1 MNELLLKGKNAVIT
15 GAGRGIGRAIAETFA
30 AQGCNI
36 AALARS
42 ADEIEETAAIV
53 RKYGV
58 AAVAIVC
65 DVTRAEAVDRAFAE
79 AEAALGP
86 IDILVNNAGMAR
98 FKPFAELS
106 LQDWNDTLA
115 ANLSSVF
122 LCTQRVLPGM
132 MARRAGR
139 IINVS
144 SVSGLKPIAEQSAY
158 CAAKHAVNGL
168 TKTLALELS
177 EFGIG
182 VHALCPGGVV
192 TRLSEEAMPDR
203 DKTGWMLPEDIAH
216 AALFLATQSARAAT
230 DIVHLR
236 RFDSAPL

>member
-1 MNELLLKGKNAVIT
+1 MKLLLEGKNAIIT
-15 GAGRGIGRAIAETFA
+15 GAGRGIGRAIAEAFA

-42 ADEIEETAAIV
+42 ENEIEETAALV
-53 RKYGV
+53 RALGV
-58 AAVAIVC
+58 RAVAVKC
-65 DVTRAEAVDRAFAE
+65 DVTQAGSVAAAFAA
-79 AEAALGP
+79 AESFLGP
-86 IDILVNNAGMAR
+86 VDILVNNAGMAR
-98 FKPFAELS
+98 FKPFAS
-106 LQDWNDTLA
+106 LTMGDWNETLA
-115 ANLSSVF
+115 SNLTSVF

-139 IINVS
+139 IINIS

-182 VHALCPGGVV
+182 VHAICPGGVV
-192 TRLSEEAMPDR
+192 TRLAEEAMPGR
-203 DKTGWMLPEDIAH
+203 DKAGWMLPEDVAH
-216 AALFLATQSARAAT
+216 AALFLASQSPRAAT

>member
-1 MNELLLKGKNAVIT
+1 MPKN
-15 GAGRGIGRAIAETFA
+15 
-30 AQGCNI
+30 
-36 AALARS
+36 LP
-42 ADEIEETAAIV
+42 DLPIV
-53 RKYGV
+53 RMLDFG
-58 AAVAIVC
+58 A
-65 DVTRAEAVDRAFAE
+65 
-79 AEAALGP
+79 
-86 IDILVNNAGMAR
+86 
-98 FKPFAELS
+98 LS
-106 LQDWNDTLA
+106 LDDWNDTLA
-115 ANLSSVF
+115 ANLTSVF
-122 LCTQRVLPGM
+122 LCTRRVLPAM

-139 IINVS
+139 IINIS

-158 CAAKHAVNGL
+158 CAAKHALNGL

-216 AALFLATQSARAAT
+216 AALFVATQSPRAAT

>member
-1 MNELLLKGKNAVIT
+1 MLKGKNAIIT

-42 ADEIEETAAIV
+42 KDEIEETASIV
-53 RKYGV
+53 RDLGV
-58 AAVAIVC
+58 RAEALVC
-65 DVTRAEAVDRAFAE
+65 DVTREDSVNQAFAA
-79 AEAALGP
+79 AESALGP

-98 FKPFAELS
+98 FKPFADLS
-106 LQDWNDTLA
+106 LDDWNDTLA
-115 ANLSSVF
+115 ANLTSVF
-122 LCTQRVLPGM
+122 LCTRRVLPAM

-139 IINVS
+139 IINIS

-158 CAAKHAVNGL
+158 CAAKHALNGL

-216 AALFLATQSARAAT
+216 AALFVATQSPRAAT

>member
-1 MNELLLKGKNAVIT
+1 MRLLEGKNAIIT
-15 GAGRGIGRAIAETFA
+15 GAGRGIGRAIAEAFA
-30 AQGCNI
+30 RQGCNI

-42 ADEIEETAAIV
+42 EDEIEETAALV
-53 RKYGV
+53 RTLGV
-58 AAVAIVC
+58 QAVALQC
-65 DVTRAEAVDRAFAE
+65 DVTQAPSVDAAFAA

-86 IDILVNNAGMAR
+86 VDILVNNAGMAR
-98 FKPFAELS
+98 FKPFAALS
-106 LQDWNDTLA
+106 MEDWNETIA
-115 ANLSSVF
+115 SNLTSVF

-139 IINVS
+139 IINIS

-168 TKTLALELS
+168 TKTLALELHP
-177 EFGIG
+177 FGIG
-182 VHALCPGGVV
+182 VHAICPGGVV
-192 TRLSEEAMPDR
+192 TRLAEEAMPER

-216 AALFLATQSARAAT
+216 AALFLATQSPRAAT
-230 DIVHLR
+230 DIMHLR

>member
-1 MNELLLKGKNAVIT
+1 MRLLEGKNAIIT
-15 GAGRGIGRAIAETFA
+15 GAGRGIGRAIAEAFA
-30 AQGCNI
+30 RQGCNI

-42 ADEIEETAAIV
+42 KDEIEETAALV
-53 RKYGV
+53 RTLGV
-58 AAVAIVC
+58 QAVALQC
-65 DVTRAEAVDRAFAE
+65 DVTQAPSVDAAFAA

-86 IDILVNNAGMAR
+86 VDILVNNAGMAR
-98 FKPFAELS
+98 FKPFAALS
-106 LQDWNDTLA
+106 MEDWNETIA
-115 ANLSSVF
+115 SNLTSVF

-168 TKTLALELS
+168 TKTLALELHP
-177 EFGIG
+177 FGIG
-182 VHALCPGGVV
+182 VHAICPGGVV
-192 TRLSEEAMPDR
+192 TRLAEEAMPER

-216 AALFLATQSARAAT
+216 AALFLATQSPRAAT
-230 DIVHLR
+230 DIMHLR

>member
-1 MNELLLKGKNAVIT
+1 MLLNGKNAIIT

-42 ADEIEETAAIV
+42 KDEIEETASIV
-53 RKYGV
+53 RDLGV
-58 AAVAIVC
+58 RAEALVC
-65 DVTRAEAVDRAFAE
+65 DVTREDSVSQAFAA
-79 AEAALGP
+79 AESALGP

-98 FKPFAELS
+98 FKPFADLS
-106 LQDWNDTLA
+106 LDDWNDTLA
-115 ANLSSVF
+115 ANLTSVF
-122 LCTQRVLPGM
+122 LCTRRVLPAM

-139 IINVS
+139 IINIS

-158 CAAKHAVNGL
+158 CAAKHALNGL

-216 AALFLATQSARAAT
+216 AALFVATQSPRAAT

>member
-1 MNELLLKGKNAVIT
+1 MLLKGKNAIIT
-15 GAGRGIGRAIAETFA
+15 GAGRGIGRAIAEVFA

-42 ADEIEETAAIV
+42 KDEIEETASIV
-53 RKYGV
+53 QGLGAR
-58 AAVAIVC
+58 AEAIVC
-65 DVTRAEAVDRAFAE
+65 DVTREDSVNHAFAA
-79 AEAALGP
+79 AESVLGP
-86 IDILVNNAGMAR
+86 TDILVNNAGMAR
-98 FKPFAELS
+98 FKPFADLS
-106 LQDWNDTLA
+106 LDDWNETLA
-115 ANLSSVF
+115 ANLTSVF
-122 LCTQRVLPGM
+122 LCTRRVLPAM

-192 TRLSEEAMPDR
+192 TRLSEEAMPHR

-216 AALFLATQSARAAT
+216 AALFLATQSPRAAT

>member
-1 MNELLLKGKNAVIT
+1 MLLQGKNAVIT
-15 GAGRGIGRAIAETFA
+15 GAGRGIGRAIAEAFA

-42 ADEIEETAAIV
+42 EDEIEETASIV
-53 RKYGV
+53 RDLGV
-58 AAVAIVC
+58 RAIALVC
-65 DVTRAEAVDRAFAE
+65 DVTQADSVDHAFGA

-98 FKPFAELS
+98 FKPFAALS
-106 LQDWNDTLA
+106 LDDWNDTLA
-115 ANLSSVF
+115 SNLTSVF

-132 MARRAGR
+132 LARRAGR
-139 IINVS
+139 IINIS

-192 TRLSEEAMPDR
+192 TRLAEEAMPER

-216 AALFLATQSARAAT
+216 AALFLATQSPRAAT